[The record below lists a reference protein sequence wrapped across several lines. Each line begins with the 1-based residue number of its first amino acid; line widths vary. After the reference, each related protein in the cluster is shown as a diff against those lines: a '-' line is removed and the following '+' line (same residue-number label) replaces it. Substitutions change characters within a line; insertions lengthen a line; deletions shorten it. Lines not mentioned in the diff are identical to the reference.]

1 MTAPEL
7 RDVAERVLDIINE
20 LRPAFA
26 VALVRQ
32 TSDRHD
38 LHVTPD
44 EVDRV
49 SRTLP
54 TGLAGHSIAEL
65 EFVVAQRIAHD
76 RPDPVYRET
85 VEAAGDP
92 APSSLGS
99 IRSASTGGDPCSAI
113 AGTTLDLP
121 APTEP
126 AALISTDHVAAA
138 GVLAVI
144 YQYGNRLG
152 FFPAVERAIQQLDG
166 DELCISGQHEDLAMR
181 LYCYGERDDRVKA
194 PERARLA
201 ARALGLRDPDLP
213 AGVEPDPV
221 IQGLLDKLLDAIGDY
236 CDPGP
241 CRTDPTATDAFR
253 LESAAAAVQVR
264 LSASVTGLSVLKI
277 RDLQRQFG
285 TAQQILR
292 DLAPF
297 VRPLCRPG
305 TPVYR
310 NADEWVSV
318 AALNGPRL
326 PDGTDLF
333 EAARTA
339 QAWRTIFDWLIRS
352 ASSASLRT
360 RWTPDIC
367 EAAVVLRPKRRE
379 RREPAGIAR
388 APLD

>member
-1 MTAPEL
+1 MTAPGP
-7 RDVAERVLDIINE
+7 RDVADRVLAVLHE

-32 TSDRHD
+32 ISDRHE

-49 SRTLP
+49 SRALP
-54 TGLAGHSIAEL
+54 TAVAGHPIAEL
-65 EFVVAQRIAHD
+65 EFVVAERIARERAD
-76 RPDPVYRET
+76 AMYRET
-85 VEAAGDP
+85 VAGLGDL
-92 APSSLGS
+92 APGRPGP
-99 IRSASTGGDPCSAI
+99 IRSASTGGDPCSAV
-113 AGTTLDLP
+113 AGTPLDLP

-152 FFPAVERAIQQLDG
+152 FFLAVERAIRQLDG
-166 DELCISGQHEDLAMR
+166 DELCIGGQHEDLAMR
-181 LYCYGERDDRVKA
+181 LYCYGERDDRVTA

-201 ARALGLRDPDLP
+201 ARVLGLRDPDLP
-213 AGVEPDPV
+213 PGVEPDPAV
-221 IQGLLDKLLDAIGDY
+221 QGLLDKLLDAIGDY

-241 CRTDPTATDAFR
+241 CRTDPTAADSFR
-253 LESAAAAVQVR
+253 VEAAAAAVQVR

-277 RDLQRQFG
+277 RDLRRQFG

-305 TPVYR
+305 MPAYR
-310 NADEWVSV
+310 DADEWVAV

-339 QAWRTIFDWLIRS
+339 QAWRTIFDWLIPS
-352 ASSASLRT
+352 ANSATPRT

-367 EAAVVLRPKRRE
+367 EAAAILRPE
-379 RREPAGIAR
+379 RREHCRTAS
-388 APLD
+388 